1 MIKKEKKMPGQRKIM
16 KKFKKIKP
24 EKILLI

>member
-1 MIKKEKKMPGQRKIM
+1 MIKKEKKMTGQRKIM

-24 EKILLI
+24 EKISLI